1 MSQVINTNVLSLNA
15 QRNLAKSGNDLATA
29 LERLSSGLR
38 INSAGDD
45 AAGLAISDRLTA
57 QIRGSNQAARNASDA
72 ISLAQTGEGGLQ
84 EITNNLQR
92 ARELAVQSRN
102 ATNTES
108 DRKSIDAE
116 FQQLVSEI
124 DRVAK
129 DTSFNG
135 RNVLDGSLGSAV
147 FQVGANV
154 GETIAVDFSTS
165 VRTNSIGQL
174 SSVTYKLDNDTAND
188 VDTLGDIVIGTTNVA
203 AAVDGANGLTDGSAA
218 RIADAINAS
227 SSTHGVTAS
236 ASTASATYTAAQVSS
251 FAFTDAGTDD
261 TLTYTLTLNGT
272 QVFTQGEGDT
282 AKTSSDIVGLVNA
295 VSSTTGVT
303 ATLNSDDSIEFSTKD
318 GRNINLQEDLAGST
332 SADADSVV
340 GYFGNTLTATGA
352 TSATNT
358 DIAKGSITL
367 TSDKQFSIDV
377 AATGEEIFDT
387 SVGTPP
393 TVAGGAATVNVSA
406 LESSNV
412 LTAEA
417 SDAAIQRLDQA
428 ISDVDVFRG
437 KFGATINRFEST
449 VANLQTSV
457 ENSSAA
463 RSRIRDAD
471 FAAETTE
478 LTRTQI
484 LQQAGT
490 SVLSQAN
497 SNPQQIL
504 SLLQ

>member
-1 MSQVINTNVLSLNA
+1 MINTNVLSLNA
-15 QRNLAKSGNDLATA
+15 QRNLAKSGSDLATA

-92 ARELAVQSRN
+92 ARELAVQARN
-102 ATNTES
+102 ATNTDS
-108 DRKSIDAE
+108 DRQSIDAE
-116 FQQLVSEI
+116 FQQLVAEI

-174 SSVTYKLDNDTAND
+174 SSVTYKLDNDNTAT
-188 VDTLGDIVIGTTNVA
+188 VDGAGEITIGTTSVA
-203 AAVDGANGLTDGSAA
+203 AAVNGSNGLSDGSAE

-227 SSTHGVTAS
+227 STTHGVTAS
-236 ASTASATYTAAQVSS
+236 ASTATATYTAAQVSA
-251 FAFTDAGTDD
+251 FAFTDNATNGD
-261 TLTYTLTLNGT
+261 TLTYTLSINGT
-272 QVFTQGEGDT
+272 QVFTQGEADT
-282 AKTSSDIVGLVNA
+282 NKTSSDIVGLVNA

-303 ATLNSDDSIEFSTKD
+303 ATLNSDDSIELNTKD
-318 GRNINLQEDLAGST
+318 GRNIELGETLGGANDGANDT
-332 SADADSVV
+332 VV
-340 GYFGNTLTATGA
+340 GYFGNTLTGA
-352 TSATNT
+352 AASNT
-358 DIAKGSITL
+358 DTSKGSLTL
-367 TSDKQFSIDV
+367 TSDKQFSIAVDI
-377 AATGEEIFDT
+377 TGTNELFDT
-387 SVGTPP
+387 SVGSPP
-393 TVAGGAATVNVSA
+393 ADGGGAATVNVSA
-406 LESSNV
+406 LESANV
-412 LTAEA
+412 LTANA
-417 SDAAIQRLDQA
+417 ADAAIQRLDQA
-428 ISDVDVFRG
+428 INDVDVFRG